1 MRTYKTVIFL
11 ILLGAVF
18 VLGAS
23 VSSWIKTAYWSS
35 RIDNNFSE
43 QAIFIGDW
51 QGTSGTTINIRH
63 DGKGDF
69 HNHHYHVRGA
79 TVIIKGKRI
88 CFGFPGFERTFTIEE
103 PPRLGDDG
111 LWRMRLNGELF
122 FKQSHELLVNNQN
135 MNYSDRRHFEEGAVP
150 DLS

>member
-23 VSSWIKTAYWSS
+23 VSSWIKTTYWSS
-35 RIDNNFSE
+35 LIGNNLSE
-43 QAIFIGDW
+43 QAIFLGDW
-51 QGTSGTTINIRH
+51 QGTSGTTITIRQ

-69 HNHHYHVRGA
+69 HSNQYHVRGA
-79 TVIIKGKRI
+79 TVIIKGKQI

-122 FKQSHELLVNNQN
+122 FKQSHELLVKNENATIQIGDFYDN
-135 MNYSDRRHFEEGAVP
+135 KMSP
-150 DLS
+150 T